1 LLEVFYFLKKVG
13 EKLVGKILKKVLK
26 SVVFLFV
33 LSIIVFYISR
43 LAPGDP
49 LVSYYGDSVNRMTTQ
64 EKMKAVSRLGLDKP
78 IYIQYK
84 EWIIKAA
91 KGDFG
96 ISLKY
101 KRNTVDVIKEV
112 YKNTLVLG
120 GISYILTFVI
130 SLILGIFCALREN
143 SFADK
148 LIIRAGTVLNSIPS
162 FWMSLILI
170 LVFSINLNLLP
181 TSGAYSI
188 GGDKNLFDRI
198 THLVLP
204 ISVLV
209 LSHLWYYAYMVR
221 NKFVEEIRKDYVLL
235 YRTKGLNHR
244 DIVYKHCLRNILP
257 SYISMIAVSAPHIIA
272 GTYVVEKIFS
282 YPGLGTLCFESAKY
296 HDYNMLLVLCLITG
310 IVVVVLNDIA
320 EFVNGKIDP
329 RLDFDR
335 GDNNESLL

>member
-26 SVVFLFV
+26 SVAFLFA

-84 EWIIKAA
+84 VWIIKAT

-148 LIIRAGTVLNSIPS
+148 LIIRVGTVLNSIPS

-221 NKFVEEIRKDYVLL
+221 NKLVEEIRKDYVLL

-335 GDNNESLL
+335 GDNIESLL

>member
-1 LLEVFYFLKKVG
+1 MKR
-13 EKLVGKILKKVLK
+13 VLK
-26 SVVFLFV
+26 SVVFIFV
-33 LSIIVFYISR
+33 LSIVVFYISR

-49 LVSYYGDSVNRMTTQ
+49 LVSYYGDSANRMTTQ
-64 EKMKAVSRLGLDKP
+64 AKMKAVSRLGLDKP

-84 EWIIKAA
+84 EWFINAA

-120 GISYILTFVI
+120 GISYILTFII
-130 SLILGIFCALREN
+130 SLLVGIFCALREN

-148 LIIRAGTVLNSIPS
+148 LIIRVGTVLNSIPS

-221 NKFVEEIRKDYVLL
+221 NKLVEEIRKDYVLL
-235 YRTKGLNHR
+235 YRTKGLSNR

-257 SYISMIAVSAPHIIA
+257 SYISMIALSAPHIIA
-272 GTYVVEKIFS
+272 GTYVVEKVFS

-335 GDNNESLL
+335 GDNIESLL